1 MDKKKKIEI
10 ILLFIIAIF
19 FFILIILPK
28 KRAEISLNDKYNKY
42 IVNPRKKSDEDILKV
57 GVPTRK
63 KPLNVFDDGDGT
75 VSLLSR
81 LIHPSLLYKDKN
93 DKAKLEIAEE
103 YWYEDLGKTI
113 SVKLK
118 KDYKFSN
125 GEFLTAKNVYNT
137 YLVLA
142 DPSYSG
148 KYVNYVDNLKGYF
161 DYKLKVTDKL
171 EGIEILGDYFI
182 KFHFNDASFS
192 NIYSLMFPIVNIKNT
207 DFKYNDLTKVKF
219 VDLINGAGRYKVEN
233 ILDENIKLILKDDVK
248 NEDIKIKKIE
258 ISFLDYHDAFHKFKS
273 GDLDILYKYPK
284 EKYFYRDYNER
295 TRQYANHIDF
305 QSVIFNYIGFNQK
318 SKIFKNENFRRALR
332 DSIGIKEIIEEKYGK
347 DVYDFP
353 EIPVYKNSWFNSNN
367 YKLDKKNKLSDELSK
382 FYTKKD
388 GYFLDEKGKTLNIKL
403 AYLEEDEFA
412 NDIKEYLEKEIENE
426 GIKVELKP
434 ISPQEMY
441 KYLNDEYEDYDIYIS
456 QGKMTEIPAYQYDN
470 KNKEVQKDNI
480 NTLLENSFYYIL
492 EKIRDDV
499 YSEELNRLTY
509 EWKKNFDKS
518 TPYIVLSTENITSII
533 NKRIKGIYIN
543 EFVGLS
549 DIENLKNIEFTD

>member
-1 MDKKKKIEI
+1 MKDKKKIEI

-28 KRAEISLNDKYNKY
+28 KKTEVKIDSYKNY
-42 IVNPRKKSDEDILKV
+42 IVNPRKKLDKDVLKV
-57 GVPTRK
+57 GVPLRE

-125 GEFLTAKNVYNT
+125 GELLTAKNVYNT

-148 KYVNYVDNLKGYF
+148 KYVNYVNNLKGYF

-171 EGIEILGDYFI
+171 HGIEVLGDYFI

-192 NIYSLMFPIVNIKNT
+192 NIYSLMFPIVNIKKT
-207 DFKYNDLTKVKF
+207 DFRYNDLSKVKY
-219 VDLINGAGRYKVEN
+219 VDLLNGAGRYKVEN
-233 ILDENIKLILKDDVK
+233 IVDENIKLILKDNKK
-248 NEDIKIKKIE
+248 NKDIKIKKIE
-258 ISFLDYHDAFHKFKS
+258 ISFWDYRDAMHKFQS
-273 GDLDILYKYPK
+273 GELDILYKYPK
-284 EKYFYRDYNER
+284 GKNFYRDYNER
-295 TRQYANHIDF
+295 TRQYSNHIDF
-305 QSVIFNYIGFNQK
+305 QSVIFNFIGFNQK
-318 SKIFKNENFRRALR
+318 SNIFKNENYRRALR
-332 DSIGIKEIIEEKYGK
+332 DSIEVKKIFEEKYGK

-353 EIPVYKNSWFNSNN
+353 EIPVYKNSWFNSDN
-367 YKLDKKNKLSDELSK
+367 YKLDRKNNLSEELSK
-382 FYTKKD
+382 KYKRQGK
-388 GYFLDEKGKTLNIKL
+388 YFIDKNGEYITVKL
-403 AYLEEDEFA
+403 AYMEEDSFA
-412 NDIKEYLEKEIENE
+412 NDIKEYIVNEIENE
-426 GIKVELKP
+426 GIKVKLKSL
-434 ISPQEMY
+434 SPQEMY
-441 KYLNDEYEDYDIYIS
+441 KHLNDEDEDYDIYIS
-456 QGKMTEIPAYQYDN
+456 QGRMTEIPSYQYDN
-470 KNKEVQKDNI
+470 KNKESKYENI
-480 NTLLENSFYYIL
+480 NTLLDTSFYYIL
-492 EKIRDDV
+492 EKIREDV
-499 YSEELNRLTY
+499 YSEELNKLTY
-509 EWKKNFDKS
+509 QWKKNFDKT

-533 NKRIKGIYIN
+533 NKRVKGIYIN
-543 EFVGLS
+543 EFIGLS